1 MAAHDAEA
9 RRRRAE
15 AFDRIRQW
23 GDPVLRTPA
32 REVDAFD
39 AHLKRQ
45 ADEMIAL
52 MEAAQGVGLAAP
64 QVGIPNRVLVYRA
77 DTGAPSRALVN
88 PVVEEASEETVRGY
102 EGCLS
107 LGRASVV
114 VEVDRAVS
122 VVVAARD
129 VDGSA
134 VRIEAADHHA
144 RVLQHEI
151 DHLDGILTLARADPL
166 QRREAVRA
174 LREGVPYYPE
184 PPAGG
189 ADAA

>member
-1 MAAHDAEA
+1 MAATDPDAQ
-9 RRRRAE
+9 RRRAE

-23 GDPVLRTPA
+23 GDPVLRTPG
-32 REVDAFD
+32 REVDVFD
-39 AHLKRQ
+39 AALRRQ

-52 MEAAQGVGLAAP
+52 MEDAQGVGLAAP

-77 DTGAPSRALVN
+77 EVDAPVRALVN
-88 PVVEEASEETVRGY
+88 PVVEETSEERVRGY

-107 LGRASVV
+107 LARGGVV
-114 VEVDRAVS
+114 VEVERAVS

-134 VRIEAADHHA
+134 IRIEAEDHHA

-151 DHLDGILTLARADPL
+151 DHLDGILTLARAEPL
-166 QRREAVRA
+166 QRRQAVRA
-174 LREGVPYYPE
+174 LREGVTYF
-184 PPAGG
+184 PAPAAGD